1 MKKSINEMMD
11 ELVAD
16 LREFCVDML
25 IEICGAERTADGIAW
40 KSFNFDVDEKAMTD
54 EELSEFSKN
63 ERDYISWLNKK
74 SDELYDEIH
83 KNAFSRE
90 TDFDYLAFNEEFF
103 ELKLKYQDW
112 EFTVN
117 MLNQNFK

>member
-1 MKKSINEMMD
+1 MMD